1 MSESPHSIE
10 IERETISAVIVS
22 SERGT
27 PEHTAEALE
36 TLTVDDFYHHA
47 HRCLWH
53 GILSLYRAGQPP
65 GDPTLIIEAV
75 RSQPLS
81 GDAAVKAISDCLSSA
96 GISSHLNHY
105 ASQLRAFTLR
115 REVMSAARDALTLA
129 ADEKQTIEEMTAE
142 VERKLYA
149 ATRKASPSSEVHV
162 SKLARLHA
170 ERMEEARAAKGGI
183 TGIPTG
189 LDSLDRM
196 TGGLQPGWVVVVP
209 GQAGMGKTAL
219 AMGGLGLA
227 AAMAGHYVHIF
238 SMEMPERQVTERL
251 MCGISGLSIA
261 TQRGEMSPR
270 EWGEYTRALD
280 VLGSLNINICDELD
294 LTADQIRSRARRGIR
309 QHAKGKPSV
318 VVVDYVQQ
326 LASNHHRENEAERL
340 AHASKMFKAL
350 AIELDCVVV
359 LAAQVT
365 LAASRD
371 RRPCYL
377 EECRGGQAIPA
388 VADLALVPYRP
399 SQHDESRADRD
410 AQIYVRKFRH
420 GNPSGLEDACF
431 AWDGDAMRYVEA

>member
-1 MSESPHSIE
+1 
-10 IERETISAVIVS
+10 
-22 SERGT
+22 
-27 PEHTAEALE
+27 
-36 TLTVDDFYHHA
+36 
-47 HRCLWH
+47 
-53 GILSLYRAGQPP
+53 
-65 GDPTLIIEAV
+65 
-75 RSQPLS
+75 
-81 GDAAVKAISDCLSSA
+81 
-96 GISSHLNHY
+96 
-105 ASQLRAFTLR
+105 
-115 REVMSAARDALTLA
+115 
-129 ADEKQTIEEMTAE
+129 
-142 VERKLYA
+142 
-149 ATRKASPSSEVHV
+149 
-162 SKLARLHA
+162 
-170 ERMEEARAAKGGI
+170 MEEARAAKGGI

-251 MCGISGLSIA
+251 MCGISGVSIA

-309 QHAKGKPSV
+309 QHAKGKPAV

-350 AIELDCVVV
+350 AIELDCVVI

-365 LAASRD
+365 LQASRD

-388 VADLALVPYRP
+388 VAALALVPYRP
-399 SQHDESRADRD
+399 SQPDESRADRA

-420 GNPSGLEDACF
+420 GNPSGLDDACF
-431 AWDGDAMRYVEA
+431 SWDGDAMRYVEA